1 LPLQLCIVN
10 QSEKINLENMN
21 SLRNSVRLVG
31 NLGADPEIRNFDGNS
46 KQLARFSIATT
57 ESYKNDKGERVTE
70 TQWHNMIAWG
80 SQAKFIGTY
89 LKKGDE
95 VAIEGKLTNKNWV
108 DKDGNKRYATE
119 VVVNDFIKLKEY
131 KFSQYE
137 EVYRYNRPWARF
149 NKRQVPKTGKAEV
162 R

>member
-1 LPLQLCIVN
+1 
-10 QSEKINLENMN
+10 MN

-31 NLGADPEIRNFDGNS
+31 NLGADPEIRNFDGNA

-70 TQWHNMIAWG
+70 TQWHNLIAWG

-119 VVVNDFIKLKEY
+119 VVVNDFIKLK
-131 KFSQYE
+131 
-137 EVYRYNRPWARF
+137 
-149 NKRQVPKTGKAEV
+149 
-162 R
+162 